1 MSFAFLKLFIACIT
15 ICFDDNSFS
24 YYGCVCGFSGFSI
37 EFSSAITV
45 LLSSKIGI
53 PISSTHCIVGSI
65 VIAGWA
71 HGERDELGN
80 AEKNT
85 KVDWSLFRS
94 IIYAWLVTIP
104 AAGGASALTMAIF
117 KVAFL

>member
-1 MSFAFLKLFIACIT
+1 MLLIT
-15 ICFDDNSFS
+15 ISFDDNSFS
-24 YYGCVCGFSGFSI
+24 HSGFSGFSI

-45 LLSSKIGI
+45 LLSSKLGI

-65 VIAGWA
+65 VFAGWA
-71 HGERDELGN
+71 HGERDELENGV
-80 AEKNT
+80 EKQRA

-104 AAGGASALTMAIF
+104 AAGGASALMMAIF
-117 KVAFL
+117 QLAFL

>member
-1 MSFAFLKLFIACIT
+1 LFINVPLIT
-15 ICFDDNSFS
+15 ISFDDNSFTPH
-24 YYGCVCGFSGFSI
+24 YGFSGFSI

-45 LLSSKIGI
+45 LLSSKLGI

-65 VIAGWA
+65 VFAGWA
-71 HGERDELGN
+71 HGERDELENGVKTR
-80 AEKNT
+80 A

-117 KVAFL
+117 KLALL

>member
-1 MSFAFLKLFIACIT
+1 M
-15 ICFDDNSFS
+15 
-24 YYGCVCGFSGFSI
+24 CGFSGFSI

-71 HGERDELGN
+71 HGERDEHGN
-80 AEKNT
+80 VERNT
-85 KVDWSLFRS
+85 RVDWSLFRS

>member
-1 MSFAFLKLFIACIT
+1 MIT
-15 ICFDDNSFS
+15 SSSIT
-24 YYGCVCGFSGFSI
+24 VFSGFSI

-45 LLSSKIGI
+45 LLASKMGL

-65 VIAGWA
+65 VFSGWVHA
-71 HGERDELGN
+71 ARDELDNGDKKR
-80 AEKNT
+80 A

-104 AAGGASALTMAIF
+104 AAAGASALTMAIL
-117 KVAFL
+117 KLAFL